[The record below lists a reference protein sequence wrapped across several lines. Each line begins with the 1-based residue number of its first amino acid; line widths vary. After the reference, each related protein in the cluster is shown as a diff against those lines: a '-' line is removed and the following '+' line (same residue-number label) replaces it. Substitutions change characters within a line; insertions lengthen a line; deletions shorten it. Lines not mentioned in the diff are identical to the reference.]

1 MTIHM
6 NDGYCINVKS
16 DQGTVEVDMNLD
28 GYMIIKN
35 VKRDMHF
42 AILIAPRESVSF
54 IDMENAEEAGVE
66 IKAYRD
72 MRQ

>member
-6 NDGYCINVKS
+6 NDGYCINVKG
-16 DQGTVEVDMNLD
+16 DPGTVEVDMKLD
-28 GYMIIKN
+28 GYMMIKN
-35 VKRDMHF
+35 EKGIGHF
-42 AILIAPRESVSF
+42 TILIAPRESVSF

-72 MRQ
+72 MRP

>member
-6 NDGYCINVKS
+6 HDGYCINVKG
-16 DQGTVEVDMNLD
+16 DPETIEVDMNLD
-28 GYMIIKN
+28 GYMIIKKEN
-35 VKRDMHF
+35 GNGHF
-42 AILIAPRESVSF
+42 AILIAPKESVSF

-72 MRQ
+72 MRP